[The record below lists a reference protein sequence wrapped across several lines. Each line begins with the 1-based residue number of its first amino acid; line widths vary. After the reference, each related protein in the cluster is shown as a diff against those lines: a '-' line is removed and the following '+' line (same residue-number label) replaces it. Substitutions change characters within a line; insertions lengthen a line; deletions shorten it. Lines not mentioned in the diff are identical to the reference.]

1 MDTTTALV
9 AAVVTC
15 GLFAILGVWYSR
27 RLRTDADGFTTAAG
41 SAGILRSATSLVAL
55 CAGTWVLSSPAETAT
70 WAGLPGLVGY
80 ALGSAAPLVIL
91 AWLGPALVA
100 RYPGAPSISLM
111 ARARWGGAAQL
122 LVSVVAV
129 AYMAVYICADL
140 TAVSGAAVALAKADP
155 AVIAV
160 IVAATTL
167 AYAAWG
173 GLRATIFTDAVQFW
187 FILPL
192 LALAAVYTVS
202 SFGGWEAAQRPL
214 AGHPLM
220 EPLAAG
226 GVGMGLCLMLAI
238 PAANLFDQSQWQ
250 RVVACRDARTA
261 RWAFLLAGL
270 GMGVV
275 ILVAGWFGLWYIAHG
290 GDPAQGNAALLAT
303 VAAHTPAW
311 VAVGVLV
318 LALIL
323 VMSTLGS
330 LANGIASVVAND
342 LASLRPSTSPA
353 GRLRAGRIAT
363 IVAAVVAVPVAGAQ
377 PSVTYVFLVA
387 DLLCAAA
394 VIPVFT
400 GLAGLRLSLPGLLAA
415 STAGLVAGGVCF
427 PKPDFITP
435 IVDVRP
441 WLGLPADLNA
451 FLVSFGLAI
460 LVSGL
465 VALGIRLAAPARS

>member
-1 MDTTTALV
+1 MDTSTALI
-9 AAVVTC
+9 AAAVTC
-15 GLFAILGVWYSR
+15 GLFAVLGIWYSR
-27 RLRTDADGFTTAAG
+27 RLATDVDGFTTAAG
-41 SAGILRSATSLVAL
+41 SAGIIRSATSLVAL

-80 ALGSAAPLVIL
+80 ALGSAAPLMIL

-100 RYPGAPSISLM
+100 RYPGSPSISLM

-192 LALAAVYTVS
+192 LALAAAYTVA
-202 SFGGWEAAQRPL
+202 SFGGWEAAQKPL

-226 GVGMGLCLMLAI
+226 GVGMGLCLLVAI

-250 RVVACRDARTA
+250 RVVACRDARTV
-261 RWAFLLAGL
+261 RWSFVLAGL
-270 GMGVV
+270 GMGAV

-290 GDPAQGNAALLAT
+290 GDPTQGNAALLAT

-311 VAVGVLV
+311 VAVGVL
-318 LALIL
+318 
-323 VMSTLGS
+323 
-330 LANGIASVVAND
+330 
-342 LASLRPSTSPA
+342 
-353 GRLRAGRIAT
+353 
-363 IVAAVVAVPVAGAQ
+363 
-377 PSVTYVFLVA
+377 
-387 DLLCAAA
+387 
-394 VIPVFT
+394 
-400 GLAGLRLSLPGLLAA
+400 
-415 STAGLVAGGVCF
+415 
-427 PKPDFITP
+427 
-435 IVDVRP
+435 
-441 WLGLPADLNA
+441 
-451 FLVSFGLAI
+451 
-460 LVSGL
+460 
-465 VALGIRLAAPARS
+465 